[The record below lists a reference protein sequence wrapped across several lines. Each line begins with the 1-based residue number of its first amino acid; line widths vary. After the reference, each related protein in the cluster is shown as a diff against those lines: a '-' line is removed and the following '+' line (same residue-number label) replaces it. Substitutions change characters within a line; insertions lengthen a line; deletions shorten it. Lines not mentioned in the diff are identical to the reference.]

1 MDGKVL
7 SFFFFKN
14 QKYLQ
19 IFIFTIWSVKL
30 IQCYYEIFAYFSC
43 VIVIEMKTTWSVTAI
58 PRIHSSI
65 FNKGNAI
72 LRRNYPAFVI
82 FECFWMLLLF
92 YSIYTETTEPPS
104 ASPFADVLLWARDCR
119 KHYDPNLLCLHNPIK
134 CHWSWKK

>member
-58 PRIHSSI
+58 PRIHNFI
-65 FNKGNAI
+65 FNKGNVI
-72 LRRNYPAFVI
+72 FRRNYPAF
-82 FECFWMLLLF
+82 ECFCCFIQYILRPPSHHPLLLLQMYYF
-92 YSIYTETTEPPS
+92 GQETVASTTTPTYSVSITPLSVIEAGRS
-104 ASPFADVLLWARDCR
+104 
-119 KHYDPNLLCLHNPIK
+119 K
-134 CHWSWKK
+134 